1 MKYAAAYVRR
11 SSVSAD
17 SPGDASKEAQ
27 LAAVRAMC
35 GADVEIY
42 QDWGIS
48 GQKADR
54 PDYVRLKADV
64 AAGKVGS
71 ICAYS
76 LSRLGRSSR
85 ELLTFVD
92 LCRDN
97 GVTIRTTVENLDTS
111 TAMGVAMLTV
121 MAAFAQ
127 LEADSARERQA
138 SARKARIDRGDDMSA
153 PYGYKLVRQPDKS
166 LRRVRDESVPL
177 DRIFEAYR
185 EAGTVLGA
193 CVRLEE
199 WGIPAPRGG
208 KRWATSAL
216 TRILER
222 ENPGLLPRRA
232 PSGLRSPGHAP
243 LAQLLRC
250 PFCGRMLTPNTHRSQ
265 YYCANGAGERKG
277 SKDRGETPIH
287 ARYTVREV
295 DVLPWVQ
302 EQAERHWRPP
312 EATLAIEGIEGKRD
326 AIDAQLERFQD
337 EYIKGRMKPE
347 RYEALRTQ
355 LERDAEALTAEASA
369 VDLAGRSIAWDGDVA
384 KLNDFLRAVLVGV
397 DLDENLRPV
406 HAEPRIPEW
415 WQ

>member
-1 MKYAAAYVRR
+1 MTRLAAAYIRR

-17 SPGDASKEAQ
+17 SPGDASREAQ

-35 GADVEIY
+35 GEDVEVY
-42 QDWGIS
+42 SDWGIS

-71 ICAYS
+71 VCAYS

-92 LCRDN
+92 LCRER
-97 GVTIRTTVENLDTS
+97 GVTIRTSVENLDTS

-138 SARKARIDRGDDMSA
+138 SARKARVDRGDDMSA
-153 PYGYKLVRQPDKS
+153 PYGYKLERQPNGG
-166 LRRVRDESVPL
+166 LRRVPDESEPIAEVL
-177 DRIFEAYR
+177 RAYR

-193 CVRLEE
+193 CRKLEE
-199 WGIPAPRGG
+199 WGIAAPLGG
-208 KRWATSAL
+208 KRWGTSTL

-222 ENPGLLPRRA
+222 EDPGLLPRRA
-232 PSGLRSPGHAP
+232 ASGLRSPGHAP

-250 PFCGRMLTPNTHRSQ
+250 PFCGRMMTPNTHRGQ
-265 YYCANGAGERKG
+265 LYCANGA
-277 SKDRGETPIH
+277 KDRATHP
-287 ARYTVREV
+287 RYTVREI

-302 EQAERHWRPP
+302 EQAETRFRPP
-312 EATLAIEGIEGKRD
+312 EATLAVEGIEGKRE
-326 AIDAQLERFQD
+326 AIETQRERFQD
-337 EYIKGRMKPE
+337 EYIAGRLSSE
-347 RYEALRTQ
+347 RYEAHRARLDR
-355 LERDAEALTAEASA
+355 EAEALTAESSA
-369 VDLAGRSIAWDGDVA
+369 IDLSGRTIAWDGDKA

-397 DLDENLRPV
+397 DLDENLRPIKV
-406 HAEPRIPEW
+406 EPRIPEW
-415 WQ
+415 WAS